1 MPTELPGAADPPAA
15 PPQVPRWALAL
26 PVLVV
31 VAVTAGAVIMI
42 TVGRS
47 PQAVSVSAGVAR
59 VGGPAPNFSSWDLNG
74 KKVSLADFKG
84 RPVLLTFWA
93 TWCTVCREEL
103 PALQRLQDR
112 YQSTGF
118 TILAIDYRE
127 TDNRR
132 LAQYLAGLQVHL
144 KPVIDPEGTIAGAY
158 GVDIGLPVNVLV
170 NRAGT
175 VTQIII
181 GAVPNASLEN
191 AISRIVK

>member
-1 MPTELPGAADPPAA
+1 M
-15 PPQVPRWALAL
+15 PPQVPKWALAL
-26 PVLVV
+26 PVLVI
-31 VAVTAGAVIMI
+31 VAVTAGAVVMI

-59 VGGPAPNFSSWDLNG
+59 VGGVGGPAPTFTSWDLNA
-74 KKVSLADFKG
+74 KRVSLSDFKG

-118 TILAIDYRE
+118 TILAINYRE

>member
-1 MPTELPGAADPPAA
+1 VPPELLGVTGQAPAA
-15 PPQVPRWALAL
+15 REVPKWALAL

-31 VAVTAGAVIMI
+31 VAVTSAAVVMI
-42 TVGRS
+42 TVDR
-47 PQAVSVSAGVAR
+47 PQQTVSVSGGVAR
-59 VGGPAPNFSSWDLNG
+59 VGGPAPTFTSWDLNG
-74 KKVSLADFKG
+74 KRVSLSDFKG

-118 TILAIDYRE
+118 TILAINYRE

-191 AISRIVK
+191 AVGQVVE

>member
-1 MPTELPGAADPPAA
+1 VPSELPGAADRPAA

-42 TVGRS
+42 TIGRS
-47 PQAVSVSAGVAR
+47 SQTVSVSEGVAR
-59 VGGPAPNFSSWDLNG
+59 VGGPAPTFTSWDLNG
-74 KKVSLADFKG
+74 KRVSLSDFKG

-118 TILAIDYRE
+118 TILAINYRE